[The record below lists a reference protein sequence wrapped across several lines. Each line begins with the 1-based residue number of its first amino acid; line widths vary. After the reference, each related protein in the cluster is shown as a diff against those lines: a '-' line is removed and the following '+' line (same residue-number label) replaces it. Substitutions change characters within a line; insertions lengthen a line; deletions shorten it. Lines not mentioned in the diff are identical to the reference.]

1 MESRTIMTMDWSVN
15 LLAILQ
21 VSIDELLVGG
31 VNKGAFS
38 EAKAA
43 IRLCYALPETRKRR
57 YAMIDGRDIE
67 QSIESA
73 STYDREYLFYLL
85 GSIGAGV
92 TQPQGAGKATEW
104 GKDFVARFREQLKKS
119 ICSKGGPYDSFLKGL
134 AAEKDIPKL
143 IAISILG
150 GVPEIAAMTAAKMIA
165 VYIALIVVKSGIAA
179 YCKSDGKL

>member
-1 MESRTIMTMDWSVN
+1 MANIKSFDPVNFACFRHWSISACAIGPIETSRFDLVVLGLPSFPLYEGPRTQEKKRIDLEKCQRWSVN

-57 YAMIDGRDIE
+57 YAMIDDRDIE

-85 GSIGAGV
+85 
-92 TQPQGAGKATEW
+92 
-104 GKDFVARFREQLKKS
+104 
-119 ICSKGGPYDSFLKGL
+119 
-134 AAEKDIPKL
+134 
-143 IAISILG
+143 
-150 GVPEIAAMTAAKMIA
+150 
-165 VYIALIVVKSGIAA
+165 
-179 YCKSDGKL
+179 